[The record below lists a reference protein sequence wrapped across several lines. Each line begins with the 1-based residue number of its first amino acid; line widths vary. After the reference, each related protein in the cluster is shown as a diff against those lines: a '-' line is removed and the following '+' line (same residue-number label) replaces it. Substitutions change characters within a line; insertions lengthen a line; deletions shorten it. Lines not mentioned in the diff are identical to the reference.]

1 LGLSCL
7 LAVARLSGA
16 EAEAATG
23 TLAEADRA
31 YAEGVV
37 AYDLARIDDID
48 GRTAE
53 AKERLAEARKWLD
66 RADAVL
72 MKLRET
78 DADAAITDLLI
89 AVRLAGRP
97 CCGKPSLWER
107 YGMMKK

>member
-1 LGLSCL
+1 
-7 LAVARLSGA
+7 
-16 EAEAATG
+16 
-23 TLAEADRA
+23 
-31 YAEGVV
+31 
-37 AYDLARIDDID
+37 
-48 GRTAE
+48 
-53 AKERLAEARKWLD
+53 
-66 RADAVL
+66 